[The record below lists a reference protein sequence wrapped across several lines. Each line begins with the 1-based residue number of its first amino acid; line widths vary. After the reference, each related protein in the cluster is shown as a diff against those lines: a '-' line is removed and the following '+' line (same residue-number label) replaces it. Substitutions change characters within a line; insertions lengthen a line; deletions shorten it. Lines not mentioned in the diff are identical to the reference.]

1 MATRAGIELAILAG
15 LGLVGYL
22 VMKNSGTINDAL
34 SGLIAG
40 NYNWPP
46 ESLPYKALVQSSAQ
60 NNGVPVAL
68 MAAEITKE
76 SGWNPNAYNAN
87 SGATG
92 IAQFEPPTAADLGI
106 DPTDP
111 NQAIPAM
118 AQYLASLNGTL
129 SGMGYPEWSYTLA
142 AYDWGI
148 GHVERELSAGTSP
161 STWPTETRDY
171 VRFITSASGVDTAT
185 AALFA

>member
-1 MATRAGIELAILAG
+1 MARRTWIEVSILAG
-15 LGLVGYL
+15 LGMVGYFVL
-22 VMKNSGTINDAL
+22 KNSGTISDAL

-40 NYNWPP
+40 AYNWPP
-46 ESLPYKALVQSSAQ
+46 ASAPYKALVQSSAQ

-76 SGWNPNAYNAN
+76 SGWNPNAYNAK

-148 GHVERELSAGTSP
+148 GNVQRALADGTPPSAWP
-161 STWPTETRDY
+161 SETRNY
-171 VRFITSASGVDTAT
+171 VRRITAASGVDTAT